1 MFQLTAD
8 EMIGLRSQIAT
19 SKRRGGRRYAAYAFT
34 EHGAIMAASVLNS
47 SQAVKVS
54 IYVVR
59 AFVKLRE
66 MLSTHR
72 QLSQKLSELEN
83 RLQKHDHQII
93 ALVEAIREL
102 MSPPPEPRRK
112 PVGFLSEANDSSRT
126 KK

>member
-1 MFQLTAD
+1 
-8 EMIGLRSQIAT
+8 
-19 SKRRGGRRYAAYAFT
+19 
-34 EHGAIMAASVLNS
+34 MAASVLNS

-112 PVGFLSEANDSSRT
+112 PVGFLSEADNSIRT